1 MKSEIDLKTRQFD
14 HEFEFFTSRSAGP
27 GGQHVNRTNSKVELR
42 FNITTSVLL
51 NQEEKLLLYKNLR
64 SKIKQDGLI
73 QIVSQQYRSQI
84 KNKEKCI
91 DKFYALLDIGLKIP
105 KKRIKTNPT
114 VSSKIKRLEEK
125 KKHSEIKAFR
135 KKEI

>member
-1 MKSEIDLKTRQFD
+1 MLKKFESEFIFIV
-14 HEFEFFTSRSAGP
+14 SRSSGP

-42 FNITTSVLL
+42 FNVTLSSLL
-51 NQEEKLLLYKNLR
+51 NDEEKQLIFKNLNSR
-64 SKIKQDGLI
+64 INQNGEI

-91 DKFYALLDIGLKIP
+91 DKFYILINKALIVP
-105 KKRIKTNPT
+105 KKRIKTKPT
-114 VSSKIKRLEEK
+114 LSSKIKRLDEK

-135 KKEI
+135 KKSLE